1 MTMRRPDAAP
11 GHTRTHARTQ
21 PRPQAAP
28 PPAARRHY
36 TSAHTDRHMAHG
48 ASRQPAAC
56 ATRDAVLRHTRTHA
70 RTQPHPRN
78 STATNSKRR
87 RQTAVGSRTCGLERP
102 ASQQGSYASHGAQD
116 EWSTNRSQIKKT
128 QIDLKFRRPN
138 SGGRGRLIAKAIVY
152 PIGSC
157 GTGID
162 NIVINEPRHQVKR
175 GDRLRIAARNG
186 GYETT
191 ISFNYE

>member
-1 MTMRRPDAAP
+1 MQCFDFRIAPCGLGIVNIFRTTKVEVYLDTHLTGGLQRFHQIACISLEKAATVTSTINAQQHRPPSGAAVGDRQMTMRRPDAAP

-87 RQTAVGSRTCGLERP
+87 RQTAVGSRTCGLERHL
-102 ASQQGSYASHGAQD
+102 A
-116 EWSTNRSQIKKT
+116 
-128 QIDLKFRRPN
+128 
-138 SGGRGRLIAKAIVY
+138 GG
-152 PIGSC
+152 
-157 GTGID
+157 
-162 NIVINEPRHQVKR
+162 
-175 GDRLRIAARNG
+175 
-186 GYETT
+186 
-191 ISFNYE
+191 